1 MSEINNL
8 SYYLKKLEKASRRKK
23 LINVGINETKNIKTI
38 KKYNETKNQLFE
50 KFNKIDKPLEK
61 LSRKE
66 DTS

>member
-38 KKYNETKNQLFE
+38 KKYNETK
-50 KFNKIDKPLEK
+50 K
-61 LSRKE
+61 LVI
-66 DTS
+66 